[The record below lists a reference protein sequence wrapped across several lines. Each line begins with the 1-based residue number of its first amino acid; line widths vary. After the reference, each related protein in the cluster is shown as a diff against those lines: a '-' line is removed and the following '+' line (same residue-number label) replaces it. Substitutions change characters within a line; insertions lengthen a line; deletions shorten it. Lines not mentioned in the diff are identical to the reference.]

1 MYLLF
6 GYFLF
11 VIYIFSLIFFIVGI
25 FKVIKN
31 NNFSP
36 SFNNVSI
43 IVCVR
48 NGESSICNILNDLKS
63 QNYDGNLEF
72 IIIDDNS
79 QDKTKL
85 LIHKFIE
92 VDNRFKY
99 YSTENMKSNLNHK
112 KRALKL
118 GIDKSNYEWLLF
130 TDVDCRVGKNWV
142 KEMSKKYNSSDYVIG
157 LSKVKE
163 GKSLV
168 SKFQSIDFNMLMISA
183 CATAHMNYPLACS
196 GQNQSYKKSIYLKV
210 DGFEKIYSLL
220 QGDDSIFLQLCR
232 KIKNIKISFSTNS
245 DSYVIAK
252 THSKWSDFLLQRVRW
267 AGDANIMWKYNKSF
281 FIIILSTFHSN
292 LFILYLILTKT
303 FYPFVF
309 LLVLKLLFEYLVYHL
324 GNKKLNQEKNNLSF
338 IIWFLIQIP
347 YIVCMGFGS
356 FFVSQ
361 IGWRG
366 RRV

>member
-11 VIYIFSLIFFIVGI
+11 AIYIFSLIFFIVGI

-31 NNFSP
+31 NNLST
-36 SFNNVSI
+36 SLNNISI

-79 QDKTKL
+79 IDKTKS
-85 LIHKFIE
+85 LILEFIE

-130 TDVDCRVGKNWV
+130 TDVDCRVDKNWAM
-142 KEMSKKYNSSDYVIG
+142 EMSKNYDSSDYVIG
-157 LSKVKE
+157 LSKVNK
-163 GKSLV
+163 GKSIV

-183 CATAHMNYPLACS
+183 FATTQMNYPLACS
-196 GQNQSYKKSIYLKV
+196 GQNQSYKKNIYQKV
-210 DGFEKIYSLL
+210 NGFEKINSLL

-245 DSYVIAK
+245 ESYVLAK
-252 THSKWSDFLLQRVRW
+252 THSNWSDFLLQRVRW
-267 AGDANIMWKYNKSF
+267 AGDANIMWKYNKLF

-292 LFILYLILTKT
+292 LFILYLIITKA
-303 FYPFVF
+303 FYPLIFF
-309 LLVLKLLFEYLVYHL
+309 LGLKFLSEYSVYYL
-324 GNKKLNQEKNNLSF
+324 GNKKLNQEKNSLSF

-347 YIVCMGFGS
+347 YVVCMGLGS